1 MCSVHDAIEFEKRG
15 IPAAVIITQ
24 AFRNA
29 ALFQF
34 KSKGM
39 EGHATIEMP
48 HVHPLIAPIIYTIP
62 LQLLS
67 YYVAVLKGTD
77 VDQPRNLAKSVTVE

>member
-39 EGHATIEMP
+39 EGHAYIEMP
-48 HVHPLIAPIIYTIP
+48 HPVSNLSAEEMRTLTLQFVDPLAR
-62 LQLLS
+62 QL
-67 YYVAVLKGTD
+67 K
-77 VDQPRNLAKSVTVE
+77 E

>member
-1 MCSVHDAIEFEKRG
+1 MCSVHDTIEFEKRG

-29 ALFQF
+29 AVFQF

-39 EGHATIEMP
+39 EGHAYIEMP
-48 HVHPLIAPIIYTIP
+48 HPVSNLSADDMRAVT
-62 LQLLS
+62 LKTVDDVARQL
-67 YYVAVLKGTD
+67 K
-77 VDQPRNLAKSVTVE
+77 E

>member
-1 MCSVHDAIEFEKRG
+1 MCSVHDTIEFEKRG

-29 ALFQF
+29 AVFQF

-39 EGHATIEMP
+39 EGHAYVEMP
-48 HVHPLIAPIIYTIP
+48 HPVSNLSAADMRALTLKYADDVAR
-62 LQLLS
+62 QL
-67 YYVAVLKGTD
+67 K
-77 VDQPRNLAKSVTVE
+77 E

>member
-29 ALFQF
+29 AAFQF
-34 KSKGM
+34 RSKGM
-39 EGHATIEMP
+39 EGHATVELPHPVSNLSHDEMRALSLQI
-48 HVHPLIAPIIYTIP
+48 VSEIAR
-62 LQLLS
+62 QL
-67 YYVAVLKGTD
+67 K
-77 VDQPRNLAKSVTVE
+77 E

>member
-29 ALFQF
+29 AAFQF

-39 EGHATIEMP
+39 EGHAYVELPHPVSNLTPQEMRA
-48 HVHPLIAPIIYTIP
+48 LT
-62 LQLLS
+62 LRF
-67 YYVAVLKGTD
+67 
-77 VDQPRNLAKSVTVE
+77 VDQVAQQLKE

>member
-1 MCSVHDAIEFEKRG
+1 VHDTIEFEKRG

-29 ALFQF
+29 AVFQF

-39 EGHATIEMP
+39 EGHAYIEMP
-48 HVHPLIAPIIYTIP
+48 HPVSNLSAEAMRVLTITFVDDVAR
-62 LQLLS
+62 QL
-67 YYVAVLKGTD
+67 
-77 VDQPRNLAKSVTVE
+77 RE

>member
-29 ALFQF
+29 AVFQF

-39 EGHATIEMP
+39 EGHAYIELP
-48 HVHPLIAPIIYTIP
+48 HPVSNLSAEDMRALT
-62 LQLLS
+62 LKFTDDVARQL
-67 YYVAVLKGTD
+67 
-77 VDQPRNLAKSVTVE
+77 RE

>member
-29 ALFQF
+29 AVFQF

-39 EGHATIEMP
+39 EGHAYIEMP
-48 HVHPLIAPIIYTIP
+48 HPVSNLSPDEMRALTLQFVEPLAR
-62 LQLLS
+62 QL
-67 YYVAVLKGTD
+67 K
-77 VDQPRNLAKSVTVE
+77 E

>member
-15 IPAAVIITQ
+15 IPAVVIITQ

-29 ALFQF
+29 AVFQF

-39 EGHATIEMP
+39 EGHAYIEMP
-48 HVHPLIAPIIYTIP
+48 HPVSNLTADAMRALT
-62 LQLLS
+62 LQ
-67 YYVAVLKGTD
+67 YVDDAARQLK
-77 VDQPRNLAKSVTVE
+77 E

>member
-1 MCSVHDAIEFEKRG
+1 LCSVHDTIEFEKRG

-29 ALFQF
+29 AVFQF

-39 EGHATIEMP
+39 EGHAYIEMP
-48 HVHPLIAPIIYTIP
+48 HPVSNLSADDMRAVT
-62 LQLLS
+62 LKTVDDVARQL
-67 YYVAVLKGTD
+67 K
-77 VDQPRNLAKSVTVE
+77 E

>member
-1 MCSVHDAIEFEKRG
+1 MCSVHDTIEFEKRG
-15 IPAAVIITQ
+15 VPATVIITE

-39 EGHATIEMP
+39 EGHPYIEMP
-48 HVHPLIAPIIYTIP
+48 HPISNLTPDEMRQMSLGCVDKLAAQLIA
-62 LQLLS
+62 
-67 YYVAVLKGTD
+67 
-77 VDQPRNLAKSVTVE
+77 